1 MEADPDLIKEVHG
14 MDIEDLRGHEKRMM
28 QHNRCRLFSCI
39 GVLNMCLML
48 RDLAAAT
55 RAKASSYD
63 HGQKGYKGKRDVA
76 KRDYPKQRDGY
87 NTGPYNAYKKTRQ
100 AAGDRKGYKCYE
112 CNEVGHRSFE
122 CPRKGAGK
130 AKKG

>member
-1 MEADPDLIKEVHG
+1 MP
-14 MDIEDLRGHEKRMM
+14 
-28 QHNRCRLFSCI
+28 
-39 GVLNMCLML
+39 
-48 RDLAAAT
+48 
-55 RAKASSYD
+55 
-63 HGQKGYKGKRDVA
+63 

-100 AAGDRKGYKCYE
+100 AAGDRKGYTCYE